1 MIFNDRAFKSFKKW
15 TTDYIKTRHTSIKL
29 RYDPDMKIVTGMT
42 DNKDNSYEIIL
53 GIADSSIK
61 NIGTFG
67 WMKEQDFVKLGVTL
81 FHELAHCDQH
91 IQDTSKEILLS
102 DLSKYKNAD
111 YYINNWHI
119 MQHEIDAEYKG
130 IMLMWEKL
138 DETYPDKSDKLM
150 FDYLRYREYDEENGK
165 KIYIIKEPDEDYQS
179 REQVQELFEQ
189 AYEDAAAQPKR
200 FGIMAL
206 AAQRDRNEIARLF
219 LTENRV
225 PIPEYTRFSNMIE
238 TAHNGHESD
247 VMMASIIS
255 YIHPELQDD
264 YPGLDFKELEPY
276 KIFGIQMSETIGE
289 ARERLGYDDFT
300 AGVERI
306 TMQQDSL
313 KL

>member
-1 MIFNDRAFKSFKKW
+1 MIFKNKV
-15 TTDYIKTRHTSIKL
+15 IKQFDSWIDEYMIANHIKMKL
-29 RYDPDMKIVTGMT
+29 QYDPDRKIVSGTT
-42 DNKDNSYEIIL
+42 KHENNKHQIVL
-53 GIADSSIK
+53 GTSDSSIG
-61 NIGTFG
+61 NINNFG
-67 WMKEQDFVKLGVTL
+67 WMSEQDFVKLGVTL

-119 MQHEIDAEYKG
+119 MQHEIDAEYNG
-130 IMLMWEKL
+130 IISMWEKL
-138 DETYPDKSDKLM
+138 DEMYPNKSDKLM
-150 FDYLRYREYDEENGK
+150 FDYLRYREYDEENGEK
-165 KIYIIKEPDEDYQS
+165 VYIIKEPDEGYQS
-179 REQVQELFEQ
+179 REQVHELFEQ

-200 FGIMAL
+200 FGIMSL

-238 TAHNGHESD
+238 TAHNGYESD
-247 VMMASIIS
+247 VMMASIVS
-255 YIHPELQDD
+255 YIHPELQDE
-264 YPGLDFKELEPY
+264 YPELDFRELEPH
-276 KIFGIQMSETIGE
+276 KIFGIYMPETIGE

-306 TMQQDSL
+306 SMQQDSL